1 MIILMLQQE
10 FRCDTCLLERT
21 HVDCEDVTCGVCRD
35 VAATL
40 EARWILRS
48 RQEEED
54 KENIDT
60 TSESRRKQ
68 GNTQEL
74 QKGNDSATVDTE
86 VSDSEVDKT
95 DPGEEDGDEDIT
107 EEDGESQNGDKD

>member
-1 MIILMLQQE
+1 M
-10 FRCDTCLLERT
+10 
-21 HVDCEDVTCGVCRD
+21 DCEDVTCGVCRD

-48 RQEEED
+48 RQED
-54 KENIDT
+54 KENIAT
-60 TSESRRKQ
+60 TSGSLTKQ

-74 QKGNDSATVDTE
+74 QKEDDSATGDAT

-95 DPGEEDGDEDIT
+95 DPGEEDGDEESI
-107 EEDGESQNGDKD
+107 EDDGKCQGEDKN